1 MNGIAFFDKKC
12 SCVSGTVT
20 LHQCSPYHSTHFVID
35 LIVDPSIRTRR
46 AKRAKRAKHALHI
59 HEYGNLSQ
67 GCMGA
72 GGHYNPFGE
81 KHGGYKKHKLRR
93 HVGDLINNVESD
105 STGRI
110 KTSFFDNLVTLYGP
124 SSVFGRTI
132 VFHSGEDDLGL
143 GTNAESLITGNAGGR
158 MACALIGRA
167 QMTQKI
173 RGGKVKSPQFSAKS

>member
-1 MNGIAFFDKKC
+1 MNGIAFFDKNC
-12 SCVSGTVT
+12 RVSGTIK
-20 LHQCSPYHSTHFVID
+20 LHQCSPHHSTYFVID
-35 LIVDPSIRTRR
+35 LIVDSSIRR
-46 AKRAKRAKHALHI
+46 KRTKRAKHALHI

-81 KHGGYKKHKLRR
+81 NHGWYKNHELHR

-105 STGRI
+105 FKGRI

-124 SSVFGRTI
+124 YSVFGRTI
-132 VFHSGEDDLGL
+132 VLHSGEDDLGL

-158 MACALIGRA
+158 MACAIIGRA
-167 QMTQKI
+167 KP
-173 RGGKVKSPQFSAKS
+173 KEYDSKD